1 MDGAAAVVV
10 AREYA
15 SGVEVRFI
23 DADGVD
29 RSGPLACWWAEPF
42 ELALPVRPF
51 ASFKGQKNF
60 TGEYWAA
67 TSRTQVGYESWVE
80 RDAAMALDFDPA
92 VVALASQPFRLAWT
106 DGERE
111 RGHTPDYFARLLDGT
126 GVVVDVRPEDLVDEA
141 TAEVFAFTARICE
154 AVGWQFRH
162 LGDLNQPYRANLR
175 WLARYRHRRCHRAP
189 VADRLREVFTDPLP
203 LLTGAERVGD
213 RLAVLP
219 VLYHLLWRHELTADL
234 TTAPLGTATLVHLAS
249 RERP

>member
-1 MDGAAAVVV
+1 MDGSAVVAS

-15 SGVEVRFI
+15 SGVEVGFV
-23 DADGVD
+23 DTDGVE

-67 TSRTQVGYESWVE
+67 TSRTHVGYESWVE

-111 RGHTPDYFARLLDGT
+111 RRHTPDYFARLLDGT
-126 GVVVDVRPEDLVDEA
+126 GVVVDVRPENLVDEA
-141 TAEVFAFTARICE
+141 ALDAILDGTEKITRASLE
-154 AVGWQFRH
+154 AV
-162 LGDLNQPYRANLR
+162 DLDESAEQQNLPRAR
-175 WLARYRHRRCHRAP
+175 QRRAREARR
-189 VADRLREVFTDPLP
+189 
-203 LLTGAERVGD
+203 
-213 RLAVLP
+213 
-219 VLYHLLWRHELTADL
+219 TA
-234 TTAPLGTATLVHLAS
+234 
-249 RERP
+249 